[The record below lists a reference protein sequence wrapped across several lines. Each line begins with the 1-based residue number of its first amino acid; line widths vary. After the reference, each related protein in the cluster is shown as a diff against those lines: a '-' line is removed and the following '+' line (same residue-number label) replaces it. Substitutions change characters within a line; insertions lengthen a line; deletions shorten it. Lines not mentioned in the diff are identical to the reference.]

1 MLELALLLGRCYKY
15 FCIGYGTVGRAVTGA
30 PDPRSIPAII
40 IFLCKNVYLLLT
52 VERKKGQT
60 NNNTAH
66 KVVQWFLY
74 QIWWSTLPDRICMYN
89 QSGHLIH
96 FRDLNFAVNSS
107 ASSFGRSVVSTKQRI
122 NQNENVW
129 GGSPGLVVMGGDSC
143 FKSRRFESQHRI
155 LDGDFHIY

>member
-66 KVVQWFLY
+66 KVVQWLLY

-122 NQNENVW
+122 NQNENLKIMKLATMYKIAKY
-129 GGSPGLVVMGGDSC
+129 SY
-143 FKSRRFESQHRI
+143 R
-155 LDGDFHIY
+155 HIAKYEKFRNWNRTWNT